1 MRASW
6 IVSFVLTAG
15 GAYGQST
22 VAKPDS
28 LFIVTYTL
36 GPSWDAA
43 LPPGSQPHFKEHSAS
58 LGAWRKEGLI
68 RFGARYADKGIIVI
82 AAPTMLAL
90 RTRIEGDPAVA
101 SGVFRADIQPLQPFY
116 EGCVEKPK

>member
-1 MRASW
+1 MKACW
-6 IVSFVLTAG
+6 ILCFVLTAG
-15 GAYGQST
+15 VACGQPEGS
-22 VAKPDS
+22 KPDS

-43 LPPGSQPHFKEHSAS
+43 LPPGSQPHFKEHSAN

-82 AAPTMLAL
+82 TAPTMQAL

-101 SGVFRADIQPLQPFY
+101 NGVFRADIQPLQPFY

>member
-1 MRASW
+1 MKACW
-6 IVSFVLTAG
+6 IISFVLTVGVAS
-15 GAYGQST
+15 GQG
-22 VAKPDS
+22 VDPKPDS

-43 LPPGSQPHFKEHSAS
+43 IPPGSQRHFKEHSAN

-82 AAPTMLAL
+82 TAPNTKAL
-90 RTRIEGDPAVA
+90 RMRIEGDPAVA
-101 SGVFRADIQPLQPFY
+101 NGVFHADIQPLQPFF

>member
-1 MRASW
+1 MKACW
-6 IVSFVLTAG
+6 ILSFVLTAG
-15 GAYGQST
+15 VACGQS
-22 VAKPDS
+22 AGSKPDS

-36 GPSWDAA
+36 GPSWDVT
-43 LPPGSQPHFKEHSAS
+43 LPPGSQLHFREHSAN

-82 AAPTMLAL
+82 TAPTTHAL

-101 SGVFRADIQPLQPFY
+101 NGVFRADIEPLQPFY

>member
-1 MRASW
+1 MKTCWIILFLLMAGVASGQRA
-6 IVSFVLTAG
+6 G
-15 GAYGQST
+15 
-22 VAKPDS
+22 AKPDS

-36 GPSWDAA
+36 GPSWDVT
-43 LPPGSQPHFKEHSAS
+43 LPPGSQRHFKEHSAN

-68 RFGARYADKGIIVI
+68 RFGARYADKGIIVVT
-82 AAPTMLAL
+82 APTAKAL

-116 EGCVEKPK
+116 EGCVELPK